1 METSPSLAIAIPFW
15 DEKKTSIES
24 WLKTFE
30 KRAIIH
36 NLQDDARKIV
46 WCSAFIGSSGE
57 AVLDSLEEGTSW
69 EDAKNRLLQKLGG
82 HRSADGAWNRL
93 QALQRDGRSLQGLA
107 VEAERLAAA
116 AGAVPP
122 MLDRMAQAAFLKAVG
137 PQMQYELRK
146 MKPQSLEQLVK
157 DACMLEE
164 LQQECRG
171 HRAEEVPLLREQIRT
186 LREEMDRMT
195 LPDPPVVAKAQPAIP
210 QRQRRRLLCFFCDE
224 EGHFV
229 KDCPIRHEAK
239 RLYRQAHRP
248 AADGG
253 PPQPQPRLN

>member
-36 NLQDDARKIV
+36 NLQDDARKII
-46 WCSAFIGSSGE
+46 WCGAFIGTTGE

-69 EDAKNRLLQKLGG
+69 EDAKDRLLQKLGG

-93 QALQRDGRSLQGLA
+93 QALQRDGRSFQGLA

-116 AGAVPP
+116 SGAVPP
-122 MLDRMAQAAFLKAVG
+122 MIDRMAQAAFLKAVG

-157 DACMLEE
+157 DACILEE
-164 LQQECRG
+164 IQQECRS
-171 HRAEEVPLLREQIRT
+171 HKAEEVPLLREQIRT
-186 LREEMDRMT
+186 MREEMTRMA
-195 LPDPPVVAKAQPAIP
+195 LPDPPPVVAKAQPAVP
-210 QRQRRRLLCFFCDE
+210 QRRRLLCCLCDE

-229 KDCPIRHEAK
+229 RDCPIKQEAK
-239 RLYRQAHRP
+239 RLYKRAQQKP
-248 AADGG
+248 ADGG
-253 PPQPQPRLN
+253 PPQPQTRLN